1 MKDAGLNRA
10 ANYLE
15 DMFKEHERTLAELQ
29 KEHAELKEKH
39 EKLRTQAQEF
49 YDSSVAGWKA
59 VRKYTDAI
67 DELYAI
73 RKS

>member
-1 MKDAGLNRA
+1 MIIESDYDGLAEDYA
-10 ANYLE
+10 ALE
-15 DMFKEHERTLAELQ
+15 AEHESLRA
-29 KEHAELKEKH
+29 EHAELKEKH

-59 VRKYTDAI
+59 VSRYHDAI